1 MAKYL
6 PTIGLEIHIELKA
19 KTKMFCGCLNDSQER
34 HPNINVCPICLAH
47 PGVLPVINQEAVAA
61 VLKLGFALNAEIAQV
76 SKFDRK
82 NYFYPD
88 LPKGYQISQY
98 DQPLVEGG
106 YLEIYLAEKNN
117 INDLPLTK
125 KIRLRRVHLEEDAGR
140 LNHSD
145 DGKNTYVDF
154 NRAGVPLAELVTE
167 PDIASAL
174 EARRFAEEL
183 RAILR
188 YLNIA
193 NADMEKGEMRCEV
206 NISLAEEG
214 SRELGTKVEIKN
226 LNSFRAVEQS
236 IEYEIRRQT
245 EVLEGDGKII
255 HETRG
260 WDEPRGITV
269 SQRSKEEAHD
279 YRYFPEPDLLPLKP
293 SELFSLEEL
302 KGAVPELPFAK
313 RLRFMKEFG
322 LKFGEVDSLVWE
334 PETAVYFEQVIS
346 ELDSFQTASAKHRE
360 KRIKLAYNYFNSDLK
375 GLMTAQLTALKDS
388 KMDSHDF
395 AHLIDFVDKNMISSA
410 AAKAVLAEMFVT
422 GADPES
428 IIKEKNLFQI
438 SDGKD
443 LSAAIEKVIAANPE
457 VAENYKKGK
466 ESVLQFLVGQVMKET
481 KGRANPE
488 VALEQ
493 IKTVLKNK

>member
-1 MAKYL
+1 MLYL
-6 PTIGLEIHIELKA
+6 PTIGLEIHIELKT
-19 KTKMFCGCLNDSQER
+19 KTKMFCGCLNDSEER
-34 HPNINVCPICLAH
+34 HPNVNVCPICLAH
-47 PGVLPVINQEAVAA
+47 PGVLPVINQEAVGA
-61 VLKLGFALNAEIAQV
+61 VLKLGFALNADIAQV

-98 DQPLVEGG
+98 DQPLVSGG
-106 YLEIYLAEKNN
+106 YLEIYLAEKSNV
-117 INDLPLTK
+117 NDLPATK

-174 EARRFAEEL
+174 EVRRFAEEL

-188 YLNIA
+188 YLDIA

-206 NISLAEEG
+206 NISLAKEG
-214 SRELGTKVEIKN
+214 SEELGTKVEIKN

-236 IEYEIRRQT
+236 IEYEIKRQA
-245 EVLEGDGKII
+245 EILEEGGKII

-260 WDEPRGITV
+260 WDEPKGITV

-293 SELFSLEEL
+293 AELFDLEEL
-302 KGAVPELPFAK
+302 KTSVPELPFDK
-313 RLRFMKEFG
+313 RLRFIKEFD
-322 LKFGEVDSLVWE
+322 LKFGEVDSLVWDSE
-334 PETAVYFEQVIS
+334 VAAYFEQVIS
-346 ELDSFQTASAKHRE
+346 ELDGFQTTSGERRE

-375 GLMTAQLTALKDS
+375 GLMAANMMGLKDS
-388 KMDSHDF
+388 KMDSHNF
-395 AHLIDFVDKNMISSA
+395 AYLIDFVDKNMISSA
-410 AAKAVLAEMFVT
+410 AAKSVLAEMFMSGV
-422 GADPES
+422 DPES
-428 IIKEKNLFQI
+428 VIKEKNLFQI
-438 SDGKD
+438 SDTKD
-443 LSAAIEKVIAANPE
+443 LSVAIEKVIASNPE
-457 VAENYKKGK
+457 VVENYKKGK

-481 KGRANPE
+481 KGRANPG
-488 VALEQ
+488 VVLEQ
-493 IKTVLKNK
+493 IKSLLTK

>member
-1 MAKYL
+1 MAKYT
-6 PTIGLEIHIELKA
+6 PTIGLEIHIELKT
-19 KTKMFCGCLNDSQER
+19 KTKMFCGCLNDSEER
-34 HPNINVCPICLAH
+34 HPNVNVCPICLAH
-47 PGVLPVINQEAVAA
+47 PGVLPVINKEAVGA
-61 VLKLGFALNAEIAQV
+61 VLKLGLALNAKIPAI

-117 INDLPLTK
+117 VIDLPPIK

-188 YLNIA
+188 YLCIA

-206 NISLAEEG
+206 NISLAKEG

-236 IEYEIRRQT
+236 IEYEIKRQT
-245 EVLEGDGKII
+245 EILEEGGKIT

-260 WDEPRGITV
+260 WDEPNAKTV

-279 YRYFPEPDLLPLKP
+279 YRYFPEPDLLTLKP
-293 SELFSLEEL
+293 AELFDLESL
-302 KGAVPELPFAK
+302 KRAVPELPADK

-322 LKFGEVDSLVWE
+322 LKFSEVDGLVWE
-334 PETAVYFEQVIS
+334 PEVAVYFEQTVS
-346 ELDSFQTASAKHRE
+346 ELDSFQKTSGERRE
-360 KRIKLAYNYFNSDLK
+360 KRIKLAYNYFTSDLK
-375 GLMTAQLTALKDS
+375 GLTASSNASMGDLKITS
-388 KMDSHDF
+388 GDF

-410 AAKAVLAEMFVT
+410 AAKAVLAEMFESGV
-422 GADPES
+422 DPEN

-438 SDGKD
+438 SDSKD
-443 LSAAIEKVIAANPE
+443 LITTIEKVVAANPE
-457 VAENYKKGK
+457 VVENYKKGK
-466 ESVLQFLVGQVMKET
+466 ESVLQFLVGQVMRET

-488 VALEQ
+488 VVKEQ
-493 IKTVLKNK
+493 VKSLLTK